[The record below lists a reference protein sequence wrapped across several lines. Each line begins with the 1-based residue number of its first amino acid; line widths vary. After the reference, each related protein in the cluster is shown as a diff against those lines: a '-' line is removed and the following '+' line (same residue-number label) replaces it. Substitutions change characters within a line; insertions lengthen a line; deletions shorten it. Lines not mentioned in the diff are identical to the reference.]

1 MFHSLI
7 LGLVTAATPKPT
19 AIIRHLDFHFAVT
32 VERDAVT
39 HGSGIGAG
47 GGGISGVNHAR
58 SSEYD
63 EGTII
68 ADVVGVRSDLGL
80 VLNVSEISRRV
91 APIPQAQCI
100 VWGIGTVVCE
110 PGKQVTSEERGLLR
124 FLGRGFINRS
134 SIDGR
139 GHWNYGVSSKDQSE
153 NSDYTL
159 VRDKGDPLQVRFQRV
174 TKAPGPMGFDATTN
188 GTVLYSETLTV
199 PMRIDEDTMLRTQM
213 IDGDYIPG
221 GYEQVR
227 TTMDFRLTDDSL
239 SAAARTP

>member
-1 MFHSLI
+1 MRL
-7 LGLVTAATPKPT
+7 
-19 AIIRHLDFHFAVT
+19 RT
-32 VERDAVT
+32 VRELAR
-39 HGSGIGAG
+39 GAE
-47 GGGISGVNHAR
+47 
-58 SSEYD
+58 EYQASIMR
-63 EGTII
+63 E
-68 ADVVGVRSDLGL
+68 VRSMMKAPSLPTSL
-80 VLNVSEISRRV
+80 EF
-91 APIPQAQCI
+91 APISVWFLMSARYLAGSHRSHKAQCI